1 MAEKKSIS
9 WWLELARAILA
20 AIAGILG
27 GAMF

>member
-27 GAMF
+27 GAMV